1 MLGMIDMLFFE
12 LFIKHF
18 PSFMDAMWQT
28 VQITLFALLFAS
40 ILGIIFGL
48 MKVSHNK
55 LLQSV
60 ANAYIWIIRGTPL
73 LVQIYFV
80 YFGIPMATGISLTEW
95 NAGIITMSLNAG
107 AYMAEIVR
115 GGIEAIDGGQMEAA
129 RSLGLPYKKS
139 MQKVVLPQALRTML
153 PSIINQFIITLKDTS
168 LLSVIGVREL
178 TMNGKI
184 ITANNMETIR
194 MWGIV
199 AIYYLIVISI
209 LTLIANKMET
219 RLAYSKK

>member
-1 MLGMIDMLFFE
+1 MYFIE
-12 LFIKHF
+12 LFIQHF
-18 PSFMDAMWQT
+18 PSFMDAMGKT
-28 VQITLFALLFAS
+28 VQITLFSLFYAT
-40 ILGIIFGL
+40 IIGVVFGL
-48 MKVSHNK
+48 MKVSRNRFF
-55 LLQSV
+55 SSI

-73 LVQIYFV
+73 LVQIYFI
-80 YFGIPMATGISLTEW
+80 YFGVPMATGLKLSEW

-115 GGIEAIDGGQMEAA
+115 GGIEAVDVGQMEAA
-129 RSLGLPYKKS
+129 RSLGLPYRTS
-139 MQKVVLPQALRTML
+139 MQKVILPQALRTML

-178 TMNGKI
+178 TMNGRI

-199 AIYYLIVISI
+199 AIYYLVIISI
-209 LTLIANKMET
+209 LTVIANRVEAKISI
-219 RLAYSKK
+219 SKKVA

>member
-1 MLGMIDMLFFE
+1 MYFIE
-12 LFIKHF
+12 LFIQHF
-18 PSFMDAMWQT
+18 PSFMDAMGQT
-28 VQITLFALLFAS
+28 VQITLYALLFAS
-40 ILGIIFGL
+40 IIGIIFGL
-48 MKVSHNK
+48 MKVSGNK
-55 LLQSV
+55 IIYSI
-60 ANAYIWIIRGTPL
+60 ANAYIWLIRGTPL
-73 LVQIYFV
+73 LVQIYFI
-80 YFGIPMATGISLTEW
+80 YFGVPMATGISLSEW

-115 GGIEAIDGGQMEAA
+115 GGIEAVDVGQMEAS
-129 RSLGLPYKKS
+129 RSLGLPYGTS
-139 MQKVVLPQALRTML
+139 MRKVILPQALRTML

-199 AIYYLIVISI
+199 ALYYLAVISL
-209 LTLIANKMET
+209 LTFIAN
-219 RLAYSKK
+219 RLESRMSYSKKTAT

>member
-1 MLGMIDMLFFE
+1 MLFFE

-18 PSFMDAMWQT
+18 PSFLHAMGLT
-28 VQITLFALLFAS
+28 VQITLLSLVFAS
-40 ILGIIFGL
+40 IIGIVFGL
-48 MKVSHNK
+48 MKVSRGRI
-55 LLQSV
+55 LRSI

-80 YFGIPMATGISLTEW
+80 YFGIPMAFGISLSEW
-95 NAGIITMSLNAG
+95 DAGIITMSLNAG

-115 GGIEAIDGGQMEAA
+115 GGIEAVDSGQMEAA
-129 RSLGLPYKKS
+129 RSLGLPYRRS
-139 MQKVVLPQALRTML
+139 MAKVVLPQALRTML

-199 AIYYLIVISI
+199 AIYYLIVISL
-209 LTLIANKMET
+209 LTLVANKLE
-219 RLAYSKK
+219 SKMSRSK

>member
-1 MLGMIDMLFFE
+1 MLFFE

-18 PSFMDAMWQT
+18 PSFLHAMGLT
-28 VQITLFALLFAS
+28 VQITLLSLVFAS
-40 ILGIIFGL
+40 IIGIVFGL
-48 MKVSHNK
+48 MKVSRGRI
-55 LLQSV
+55 LRSI

-80 YFGIPMATGISLTEW
+80 YFGIPMAFGISLSEW
-95 NAGIITMSLNAG
+95 DAGIITMSLNAG

-115 GGIEAIDGGQMEAA
+115 GGIEAVDPGQMEAA
-129 RSLGLPYKKS
+129 RSLGLPYRRS
-139 MQKVVLPQALRTML
+139 MAKVVLPQALRTML

-199 AIYYLIVISI
+199 AIYYLIVISL
-209 LTLIANKMET
+209 LTLVANKLE
-219 RLAYSKK
+219 SKMSRSK

>member
-1 MLGMIDMLFFE
+1 MLFFE
-12 LFIKHF
+12 LLVEHF
-18 PSFMDAMWQT
+18 PSFMKAMGQT
-28 VQITLFALLFAS
+28 VQITLYSLLIAS

-48 MKVSHNK
+48 MKVSRSGI
-55 LLQSV
+55 LSSI

-115 GGIEAIDGGQMEAA
+115 GGIEAVDPGQMEAA
-129 RSLGLPYKKS
+129 RSLGLPYRKS
-139 MQKVVLPQALRTML
+139 MTKVVLPQALKTML

-209 LTLIANKMET
+209 LTLIANKLEN
-219 RLAYSKK
+219 RISYHK

>member
-1 MLGMIDMLFFE
+1 MLFFE
-12 LFIKHF
+12 LFTQYF
-18 PSFMDAMWQT
+18 PSFLKAMGIT
-28 VQITLFALLFAS
+28 VQITLYSLVFAS
-40 ILGIIFGL
+40 IIGIVFGL
-48 MKVSHNK
+48 MKVSRGRI
-55 LLQSV
+55 LRSI

-80 YFGIPMATGISLTEW
+80 YFGIPMALGITLSEW
-95 NAGIITMSLNAG
+95 DAGIITMSLNAG

-115 GGIEAIDGGQMEAA
+115 GGIEAVDPGQMEAA
-129 RSLGLPYKKS
+129 RSLGLPYKRA
-139 MQKVVLPQALRTML
+139 MAKVVLPQALRTML

-199 AIYYLIVISI
+199 AIYYLIVISV
-209 LTLIANKMET
+209 LTLAANKVEQKM
-219 RLAYSKK
+219 SHSN